1 MGCCRLSSKPVHLE
15 QVVRTW
21 GKWDRAFHW
30 RLTGSGKSVSLS
42 HGTATEL
49 GTQIKGTSITRLSQ
63 FREHDFWTVP
73 IAFWVFSQPSNYVQ
87 TKIFNRDFQAVN
99 TAVSSTGIWDSS
111 GKKILPVP
119 SEFTCPVLRWV
130 AVSFISS

>member
-1 MGCCRLSSKPVHLE
+1 M
-15 QVVRTW
+15 
-21 GKWDRAFHW
+21 
-30 RLTGSGKSVSLS
+30 SLS
-42 HGTATEL
+42 HGAATEL
-49 GTQIKGTSITRLSQ
+49 RTQIKGTSITRLSQ

-99 TAVSSTGIWDSS
+99 TAVSSTGVWDSS
-111 GKKILPVP
+111 GRKMLPVP